1 MSKLLEASSTMG
13 ASNGMDYSR
22 IGVQDSILNNMSGIG
37 TSKDQ
42 GANNQFFT
50 RLITDQTA
58 IEIYRG
64 SWLAARIVDVLV
76 HESLR
81 EWRRFTMPDDTGE
94 SEQLIAAERKYKV
107 KDAIKKA
114 ARWSHVFGGSA
125 ILINVENSGDIKE
138 ELDVNA
144 IKRGSL
150 KWLTVLDK
158 RRVIP
163 FVDNTT
169 TTDPSG
175 KYYMR
180 PEFYNVGGTVEG
192 STRVHRSR
200 LVVFDGIELPHDEY
214 IRNQYWGDSIYTRV
228 FDAISNA
235 DITQQAIS
243 SLVHKAN
250 IDLWRIKD
258 LQGNLEKKDGQ
269 SHITKRISVNNML
282 ASIVNAVVTDF
293 DNEAIERLQINF
305 ASLDKILSDY
315 LHIVCSASGVPAT
328 KLLGSSSDGMNAT
341 GEGDIRNFYDH
352 IKSYQDNFLH
362 ERLDYLD
369 RIVAMS
375 TFGSIPQDYGFE
387 FNPLWQPTDKE
398 VAEVQNIQAQRD
410 MAYLNAGVM
419 TPQNIA
425 EELLHRE
432 TYQSLTPDDV
442 EELGDMGVSSSMFND
457 PDFDLGGDDG
467 ADNNA

>member
-1 MSKLLEASSTMG
+1 ME
-13 ASNGMDYSR
+13 
-22 IGVQDSILNNMSGIG
+22 
-37 TSKDQ
+37 DQ
-42 GANNQFFT
+42 EKPFKY
-50 RLITDQTA
+50 LIVSQ
-58 IEIYRG
+58 
-64 SWLAARIVDVLV
+64 S
-76 HESLR
+76 
-81 EWRRFTMPDDTGE
+81 
-94 SEQLIAAERKYKV
+94 
-107 KDAIKKA
+107 
-114 ARWSHVFGGSA
+114 
-125 ILINVENSGDIKE
+125 
-138 ELDVNA
+138 
-144 IKRGSL
+144 
-150 KWLTVLDK
+150 
-158 RRVIP
+158 
-163 FVDNTT
+163 
-169 TTDPSG
+169 
-175 KYYMR
+175 
-180 PEFYNVGGTVEG
+180 
-192 STRVHRSR
+192 
-200 LVVFDGIELPHDEY
+200 Y
-214 IRNQYWGDSIYTRV
+214 IRLCEFRTPR
-228 FDAISNA
+228 
-235 DITQQAIS
+235 S
-243 SLVHKAN
+243 SPETSV
-250 IDLWRIKD
+250 
-258 LQGNLEKKDGQ
+258 G
-269 SHITKRISVNNML
+269 HITSFAMLSCSFVKWGTKRP
-282 ASIVNAVVTDF
+282 
-293 DNEAIERLQINF
+293 
-305 ASLDKILSDY
+305 
-315 LHIVCSASGVPAT
+315 SGVPAT